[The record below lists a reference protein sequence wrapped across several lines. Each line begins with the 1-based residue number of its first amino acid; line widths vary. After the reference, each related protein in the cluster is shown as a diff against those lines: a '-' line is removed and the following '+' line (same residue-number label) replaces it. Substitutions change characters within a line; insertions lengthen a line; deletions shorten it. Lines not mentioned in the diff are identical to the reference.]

1 MWEKVFH
8 PWEFINDEL
17 KARKRTQREFADII
31 GTPVAEVNKLI
42 KGKTNITAELA
53 VRIWEA
59 FWVSAE
65 TRMNL
70 QVGYSL
76 EKARKKEKKRI
87 ERVHI
92 KLKEYWFEDLSLK
105 NKEEILEELW
115 LNN

>member
-1 MWEKVFH
+1 MVEKAFH
-8 PWEFINDEL
+8 PWTYINDEL

-59 FWVSAE
+59 FWVSDT

-70 QVGYSL
+70 QIAYSL

-105 NKEEILEELW
+105 SKEEIYKELW
-115 LNN
+115 IEN